1 MTLEDDGDH
10 RVEGSLEHQI
20 REAAEIMTRL
30 MPKWRQLAQSG
41 LFEPTHRIPQAAWL
55 EGLANAVTQL
65 SLASVMGP
73 PCCHEDGT
81 TWKCYRAWRTS
92 FRGSTV
98 TRPRCR

>member
-1 MTLEDDGDH
+1 MPATKSPECLLVMKLHVSRDERDIED
-10 RVEGSLEHQI
+10 
-20 REAAEIMTRL
+20 AA
-30 MPKWRQLAQSG
+30 G
-41 LFEPTHRIPQAAWL
+41 LFVRLDYTTAQDCIDVLTATNPVGQLLFRPAT
-55 EGLANAVTQL
+55 L

-92 FRGSTV
+92 FLGSTV